1 MTTESQSEAAALE
14 RLLVAVRDLGD
25 GNFRRRLVP
34 HGDGISAQLAVA
46 FNDIAERNQRLV
58 SELLRVRAAVGQEG
72 RLSERLAAE
81 VGPGGWT
88 TAVDSVNGLVEDLT
102 RPAIELER
110 VLGGVADGD
119 LSQPMTLTLDGRP
132 LQGAYATLAKTVNG
146 LIAQLSRFA
155 REVTRLSREIAGE
168 GRLGGQAVVPGVSGT
183 WRDLTDSV
191 NFMADNL
198 TEQVRNIAQVTTAV
212 ARGDLTQKIN
222 VDARGEILELKNT
235 INTMVDQLQSFADE
249 VTRVS
254 REVGSDGKLGG
265 QAQVPGVAG
274 TWRDLTDSVNL
285 MADNLTD
292 QVRGISQVAT
302 AVANGDLTKKIDV
315 DARGEILQLKN
326 TLNTMVDQ
334 LSAFA
339 GEVTRVAREVGSEG
353 KLGGQAE
360 VAGAAGTWRSLTDS
374 VNQMADNLTD
384 QVRNISHVTT
394 AVAKG
399 DLTQKI
405 TVDARGEILELKTT
419 MNTMVDQLSAFADEV
434 TRVAREVGTEGQL
447 GGQAQVPGVA
457 GTWRDLTGSVNFMAN
472 NLTTQVRNIAQVAT
486 AVARGDLTQKIA
498 VDARGEILELK
509 NTLNTMVDQL
519 SAFADEVTRVAREV
533 GTEGKLGGQAAV
545 PGVAGTWKDLTDNV
559 NSMANNLTDQ
569 VRNIAQVTAAVA
581 QGDLTQ
587 KITVDARG
595 EILELKTTLNTMVD
609 QLSAFADEVTR
620 VAREVG
626 TEGILGGQARV
637 RGVAGT
643 WKDLTDNV
651 NVMADNLTDQVRNIA
666 TVASAVANGDLSK
679 KIRIE
684 AQGEVAALA
693 ETLNGMVE
701 TLRAFADEVTR
712 VAREVGTEGI
722 LGGQAR
728 VPGVAGTWKDLTENV
743 NFMAHNLTS
752 QVRNISQVTTAVAK
766 GDLTKKIDVDARGE
780 ILELKTTMNTMVDQ
794 LSAFAS
800 EVTRV
805 AREVGTEGK
814 LGGQAEVDGVSGTW
828 QRLTESVNQLAGNLT
843 TQVRA
848 IAQVATAVTAGDLT
862 RHITVDASGEVA
874 DLKDNINQMIANLKE
889 TTRTNREQDW
899 LKTNLAQLSG
909 RMQGHRDLA
918 SVATLILSELAPLV
932 RAQQGAFFLARDDDR
947 DGTVLECIAAYGLAQ
962 SRAGLRFRMGESLI
976 GQAAV
981 DQRTVLVHNAPPEYA
996 LISSGLG
1003 SAAPVNLIVLPVL
1016 FQGEVLGVLELAS
1029 VNEFSTVH
1037 QDLLEQL
1044 RHTIGV
1050 NVNTILS
1057 NSRTEALLTESQRL
1071 AQELRARSEQLQAQQ
1086 GELRRSNTE
1095 LAEKAALLAQQNRDI
1110 EVKNSEIEQA
1120 RQELEERA
1128 GQLTV
1133 ASQYK
1138 TEFMANMSHELR
1150 TPLNSALILAKLL
1163 SENPEGN
1170 LTEKQ
1175 IQFAKTIY
1183 AAGSDLQQLIND
1195 ILDLAKVEAGRLDM
1209 QMSDIT
1215 LPELVDYV
1223 ESLCRPLT
1231 ADKGLEFA
1239 VHIDPPV
1246 PGSVHTDEHRLQQ
1259 ILRNL
1264 LSNAAKFTDEG
1275 GVRLHIRAAD
1285 PAEVEQEALR
1295 NAPGII
1301 AFAVEDTGIGI
1312 PEEKLAVI
1320 FEAFRQADGTTSR
1333 KYGGTGLGL
1342 NISQQLTEL
1351 LGGELRVMSEPGV
1364 GSTFTLYLPV
1374 AAANLIDP
1382 VTALSTPRLPP
1393 VPSTLL
1399 VAAPDVAPKRFHGE
1413 KVLIVDD
1420 DLRNVFALAAVLEQ
1434 AGLEVIYAETGVDG
1448 IRALERNED
1457 TALVLMDVM
1466 MPELDGNATIA
1477 AIRAEAANADLP
1489 VIAVTAKATAE
1500 DRARTL
1506 ASGAD
1511 DYITKPVDT
1520 DKLLDV
1526 IAASLEADAASAF
1539 EPGAGDGNRT
1549 RVASLED

>member
-1 MTTESQSEAAALE
+1 
-14 RLLVAVRDLGD
+14 
-25 GNFRRRLVP
+25 
-34 HGDGISAQLAVA
+34 
-46 FNDIAERNQRLV
+46 
-58 SELLRVRAAVGQEG
+58 
-72 RLSERLAAE
+72 
-81 VGPGGWT
+81 
-88 TAVDSVNGLVEDLT
+88 
-102 RPAIELER
+102 
-110 VLGGVADGD
+110 
-119 LSQPMTLTLDGRP
+119 
-132 LQGAYATLAKTVNG
+132 
-146 LIAQLSRFA
+146 
-155 REVTRLSREIAGE
+155 
-168 GRLGGQAVVPGVSGT
+168 
-183 WRDLTDSV
+183 
-191 NFMADNL
+191 
-198 TEQVRNIAQVTTAV
+198 
-212 ARGDLTQKIN
+212 
-222 VDARGEILELKNT
+222 
-235 INTMVDQLQSFADE
+235 
-249 VTRVS
+249 
-254 REVGSDGKLGG
+254 
-265 QAQVPGVAG
+265 
-274 TWRDLTDSVNL
+274 
-285 MADNLTD
+285 TD
-292 QVRGISQVAT
+292 QV
-302 AVANGDLTKKIDV
+302 
-315 DARGEILQLKN
+315 
-326 TLNTMVDQ
+326 
-334 LSAFA
+334 
-339 GEVTRVAREVGSEG
+339 
-353 KLGGQAE
+353 
-360 VAGAAGTWRSLTDS
+360 
-374 VNQMADNLTD
+374 
-384 QVRNISHVTT
+384 
-394 AVAKG
+394 
-399 DLTQKI
+399 
-405 TVDARGEILELKTT
+405 
-419 MNTMVDQLSAFADEV
+419 
-434 TRVAREVGTEGQL
+434 
-447 GGQAQVPGVA
+447 
-457 GTWRDLTGSVNFMAN
+457 
-472 NLTTQVRNIAQVAT
+472 
-486 AVARGDLTQKIA
+486 
-498 VDARGEILELK
+498 
-509 NTLNTMVDQL
+509 
-519 SAFADEVTRVAREV
+519 
-533 GTEGKLGGQAAV
+533 
-545 PGVAGTWKDLTDNV
+545 
-559 NSMANNLTDQ
+559 
-569 VRNIAQVTAAVA
+569 
-581 QGDLTQ
+581 QG
-587 KITVDARG
+587 
-595 EILELKTTLNTMVD
+595 
-609 QLSAFADEVTR
+609 
-620 VAREVG
+620 
-626 TEGILGGQARV
+626 
-637 RGVAGT
+637 
-643 WKDLTDNV
+643 
-651 NVMADNLTDQVRNIA
+651 IA

-679 KIRIE
+679 KISID

-693 ETLNGMVE
+693 DTLNGMVE
-701 TLRAFADEVTR
+701 TLRAFANEVTR

-728 VPGVAGTWKDLTENV
+728 VPNVAGIWKDLTENV

-752 QVRNISQVTTAVAK
+752 QVRNISQVTHAVAK

-794 LSAFAS
+794 LSAFAA

-814 LGGQAEVDGVSGTW
+814 LGGQAEVTGVSGTW

-862 RHITVDASGEVA
+862 RQITVDASGEVA

-918 SVATLILSELAPLV
+918 SVAALILSELAPLV
-932 RAQQGAFFLARDDDR
+932 RAQQAAFFLARDEDH
-947 DGTVLECIAAYGLAQ
+947 DGIVLECIAAYGLAQ
-962 SRAGLRFRMGESLI
+962 SRAGLRFALGESLI

-981 DQRTVLVHNAPPEYA
+981 DHRTILVREAPPEYA
-996 LISSGLG
+996 LVSSGLG
-1003 SAAPVNLIVLPVL
+1003 AAAPVNVMVLPVL

-1029 VNEFSTVH
+1029 VNEFSSVH

-1110 EVKNSEIEQA
+1110 EVKNIEIEQA

-1195 ILDLAKVEAGRLDM
+1195 ILDLAKVEAGKLDL
-1209 QMSDIT
+1209 QMSDVT
-1215 LPELVDYV
+1215 LPELVNYV

-1231 ADKGLEFA
+1231 ADKGLDFA
-1239 VHIDPPV
+1239 VLIDPPV

-1275 GVRLHIRAAD
+1275 GVRLHIRSAD
-1285 PAEVEQEALR
+1285 SGEVEQEHLK

-1312 PEEKLAVI
+1312 PAEKLAVI
-1320 FEAFRQADGTTSR
+1320 FDAFRQADGTTSR

-1351 LGGELRVMSEPGV
+1351 LGGELRVRSRPGQ
-1364 GSTFTLYLPV
+1364 GSTFTLFLPV
-1374 AAANLIDP
+1374 AAANLVDP
-1382 VTALSTPRLPP
+1382 TVTTANSPRLPAL
-1393 VPSTLL
+1393 PST
-1399 VAAPDVAPKRFHGE
+1399 VTVTEPDVVPKRFHGE

-1434 AGLEVIYAETGVDG
+1434 AGLEVVHADTGVAG
-1448 IRALERNED
+1448 IRALERHED

-1477 AIRAEAANADLP
+1477 AIRAEATNADLP

-1520 DKLLDV
+1520 DRLLDV
-1526 IAASLEADAASAF
+1526 IAAKLEADAASTRDAV
-1539 EPGAGDGNRT
+1539 PASGAGDGNRT